1 MSLAVSTSMY
11 GENERT
17 KTSIN
22 DTINCLWACK
32 HLALSTHVEK
42 TRVGR
47 MGKCNK
53 LLCALDGG

>member
-22 DTINCLWACK
+22 ETTNCLIG
-32 HLALSTHVEK
+32 L
-42 TRVGR
+42 
-47 MGKCNK
+47 
-53 LLCALDGG
+53 